1 MRIVLSVYGMQLLR
15 IGGMTPPRAVESNL
29 VRRNVSAESV
39 QRNPAP
45 IGGPGLTVDVDRSLF
60 MMRKYNCSRSY
71 SQQWVFGGICR
82 VTGECFHSLGPQSPC
97 DLLNFQ
103 CRQRGY
109 VPEFEYEVTDISVP
123 VHTCRLTLEGVVISG
138 QAKTKKVSKHVA
150 VAQFLR
156 SRVLLGEQ
164 NDWGLP
170 PDPTKALKMIENLLM
185 PFRNRLL
192 Q

>member
-71 SQQWVFGGICR
+71 SQQW
-82 VTGECFHSLGPQSPC
+82 SLGPQSPC

-123 VHTCRLTLEGVVISG
+123 RPSENEE
-138 QAKTKKVSKHVA
+138 
-150 VAQFLR
+150 R
-156 SRVLLGEQ
+156 EQ